1 MRMIASI
8 LVGAAMI
15 AAALL
20 VVFRWEITTPHVGLV
35 YRLDRWTGNVALCQ
49 PDSGSSHHVQ
59 CEDPDDWQ
67 PVAAVGPTARPSR

>member
-1 MRMIASI
+1 MKMIASI

-20 VVFRWEITTPHVGLV
+20 FVFPWEITTPHVGLV
-35 YRLDRWTGNVALCQ
+35 YRLDRWTGNIALCQ
-49 PDSGSSHHVQ
+49 PDPGRAHDVR

-67 PVAAVGPTARPSR
+67 PVAAVGPTVPPSR